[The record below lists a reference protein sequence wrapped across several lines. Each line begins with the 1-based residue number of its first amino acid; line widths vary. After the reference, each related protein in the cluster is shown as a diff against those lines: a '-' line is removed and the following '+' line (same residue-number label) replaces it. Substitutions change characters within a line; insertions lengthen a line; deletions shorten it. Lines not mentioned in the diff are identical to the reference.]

1 MVYKP
6 SQMWTNLAQ
15 IQVIFDERDEALRVM
30 LEASQINPQFWEVW
44 RDLAAMSLSCHKFDI
59 FIKSYSRLLDLNSK
73 YLNVDL
79 LTNLAYSVINLKKD
93 GINEAKA
100 TQLIQN
106 VQQLF
111 ARVSEL
117 QPNNPI
123 LLSLKAL
130 VASISLQDTSEAF
143 KLMDKALITADLNS
157 VWYRYHS
164 QVMKKIHETKV
175 IINAVLEINL
185 ILNETRLS
193 CKLLRSAKSHL
204 KKVIWT
210 LHKYFTDIIR
220 GDLRRDIQE
229 EVKDLE
235 TKFATIQQMVPN

>member
-1 MVYKP
+1 
-6 SQMWTNLAQ
+6 
-15 IQVIFDERDEALRVM
+15 
-30 LEASQINPQFWEVW
+30 
-44 RDLAAMSLSCHKFDI
+44 
-59 FIKSYSRLLDLNSK
+59 
-73 YLNVDL
+73 
-79 LTNLAYSVINLKKD
+79 
-93 GINEAKA
+93 
-100 TQLIQN
+100 
-106 VQQLF
+106 
-111 ARVSEL
+111 
-117 QPNNPI
+117 
-123 LLSLKAL
+123 
-130 VASISLQDTSEAF
+130 
-143 KLMDKALITADLNS
+143 
-157 VWYRYHS
+157 
-164 QVMKKIHETKV
+164 MKKIHETKV